1 MSPNI
6 KNLPASM
13 LVSKPKN
20 STLGAS
26 GTRLSKGLQ
35 DGTTLKTKKPGHNGS
50 RIPTKQWS
58 NLAELDAYLETF
70 EEKQPTK
77 WWDSNSTVAE
87 IVSYGIRKVREYRAG
102 NVVLCKV
109 TRGRKN
115 PYWEVAKL
123 GKDDAYPFSQ
133 SLIGLSAWPFTTEKT
148 AVSYFNK
155 QLRKLNR
162 A

>member
-1 MSPNI
+1 MSPNV
-6 KNLPASM
+6 KKQPTGT
-13 LVSKPKN
+13 LVSKPQS
-20 STLGAS
+20 STLGTSVDPLNS
-26 GTRLSKGLQ
+26 GLRDS
-35 DGTTLKTKKPGHNGS
+35 TTLKTKKPGHNGS
-50 RIPTKQWS
+50 RLPTRQWS
-58 NLAELDAYLETF
+58 NLAELDAFLETF

-77 WWDSNSTVAE
+77 WRDSDGTVAE

-123 GKDDAYPFSQ
+123 GSGDAYPFNP

-148 AVSYFNK
+148 AVAHFNK
-155 QLRKLNR
+155 QLRKLNKV
-162 A
+162 